1 MKDRHIK
8 EIVKE
13 EYSHAALQAASGAS
27 SCCSTERSR
36 RDHDPI
42 TSNHY
47 SALETVDLP
56 AEAVAASLGCGNP
69 TALARLNPGETV
81 LDLGSGGGID
91 VLLSAKRVGPTGK
104 VYGLDMTDE
113 MLDFARENQRKAGL
127 TNVEFLNGDI
137 EQIPLPDNSVDV
149 IISNCVINLAADK
162 DRVLAEAFRVLNP
175 GGRFAVSDIVVR
187 GPVPAEIRL
196 SVELWIGCVA
206 GALDESEYRNKLAQ
220 AGFQEIDLVPTRV
233 YRMEDARELLA
244 GSGLNLDAVAPQVD
258 GKFISAFVR
267 ARKPDVEVDENCLRL
282 LALHQPAAR
291 DLRFITTAMKISTE
305 LERMSD
311 LAENIAERAI
321 ELNEEPQLKP
331 YIDLPRMGNWT
342 LRMVKE
348 SLDSFVNQDAVLAR
362 KVCTDDDFVDDLTEQ
377 LFRELMSF
385 MIENP
390 QTISRAIRL
399 TFIGKYIER
408 IADHAT
414 NVAEL
419 VVYLV
424 EGKIIRHTVPP
435 TSC

>member
-1 MKDRHIK
+1 
-8 EIVKE
+8 
-13 EYSHAALQAASGAS
+13 
-27 SCCSTERSR
+27 
-36 RDHDPI
+36 
-42 TSNHY
+42 
-47 SALETVDLP
+47 
-56 AEAVAASLGCGNP
+56 
-69 TALARLNPGETV
+69 
-81 LDLGSGGGID
+81 
-91 VLLSAKRVGPTGK
+91 
-104 VYGLDMTDE
+104 
-113 MLDFARENQRKAGL
+113 
-127 TNVEFLNGDI
+127 
-137 EQIPLPDNSVDV
+137 
-149 IISNCVINLAADK
+149 
-162 DRVLAEAFRVLNP
+162 
-175 GGRFAVSDIVVR
+175 
-187 GPVPAEIRL
+187 
-196 SVELWIGCVA
+196 
-206 GALDESEYRNKLAQ
+206 
-220 AGFQEIDLVPTRV
+220 
-233 YRMEDARELLA
+233 
-244 GSGLNLDAVAPQVD
+244 
-258 GKFISAFVR
+258 
-267 ARKPDVEVDENCLRL
+267 
-282 LALHQPAAR
+282 
-291 DLRFITTAMKISTE
+291 
-305 LERMSD
+305 MSD

-435 TSC
+435 TSS